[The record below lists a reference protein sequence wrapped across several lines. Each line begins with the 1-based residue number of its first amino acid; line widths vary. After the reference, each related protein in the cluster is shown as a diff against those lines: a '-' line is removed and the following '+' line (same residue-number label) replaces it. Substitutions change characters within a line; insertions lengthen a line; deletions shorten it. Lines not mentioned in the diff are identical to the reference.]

1 MKVMSNK
8 SLIIISLVF
17 FASFL
22 VTAKVFAVTAS
33 EVREQI
39 NDINEQIK
47 ALDKEIAQYQTQ
59 ITETGQQK
67 STLNNAIME
76 LNLIRSGLLLEKN
89 QIQKKI
95 NATSLVINEI
105 AGDIGTKEESI
116 QKSEASVKEML
127 YLLYQTE
134 KNSFVENIL
143 SQENLEEISREY
155 NNTLSVNK
163 NIRDNIN
170 KLLNQKKELLNSK
183 DEKLNEQ
190 DKLNILKKTLTAK
203 ETAVL
208 NTKKEKDTLLTET
221 KNKEAEYQKL
231 LAEQLKRKESFEKS
245 IEDYEAQLQFI
256 LNPNLLPKEG
266 SGALSWPLDSILIT
280 SPYGARWA
288 SFHYGTDFRAA
299 VGTSV
304 VAMASGIVEG
314 TGNTDVSC
322 RGASFGNWVFI
333 KYNNGLSS
341 TFGHLSVIS
350 VKKGQAVKVGDMIGL
365 SGGMKGVF
373 GSGSSTGPHLHV
385 AVYASQG
392 DGVNK
397 VEVKTVPSK
406 SCDGKIFTQ
415 PISPLGAY
423 LNPLLYLPKT
433 TASMF
438 K

>member
-1 MKVMSNK
+1 MSNK

-22 VTAKVFAVTAS
+22 FTAKVFAVTAS

-47 ALDKEIAQYQTQ
+47 ALDKEIEQYQTQ

-76 LNLIRSGLLLEKN
+76 LTLIRSGLLLEKN

-170 KLLNQKKELLNSK
+170 KLLSQKKELLNSK

-190 DKLNILKKTLTAK
+190 DKLNTLKKTLTAK

-208 NTKKEKDTLLTET
+208 NTKKEKDNLLIQT
-221 KNKEAEYQKL
+221 KNKETAYQIM
-231 LAEQLKRKESFEKS
+231 LAEQIKKRDSFEKA
-245 IEDYEAQLQFI
+245 IVNYEDQLNFI
-256 LNPNLLPKEG
+256 LNPKLLPKEG
-266 SGALSWPLDSILIT
+266 SGALSWPLEKIFIT
-280 SPYGARWA
+280 QLFGVTSA
-288 SFHYGTDFRAA
+288 SKRLYISGSHSGVDFRASI
-299 VGTSV
+299 GTPV
-304 VAMASGIVEG
+304 FAMAPGEVMG
-314 TGNTDVSC
+314 TGDTDIYC
-322 RGASFGNWVFI
+322 KGASFGRWVFI

-341 TFGHLSVIS
+341 TFGHLSTIS
-350 VKKGQAVKVGDMIGL
+350 AKAGDKVKTGDIVAF
-365 SGGMKGVF
+365 SGNTGHT
-373 GSGSSTGPHLHV
+373 TGPHLHV
-385 AVYASQG
+385 AVYAS
-392 DGVNK
+392 DGVK
-397 VEVKTVPSK
+397 VDTVPSLTC
-406 SCDGKIFTQ
+406 SGKTFIM
-415 PISPLGAY
+415 PIAASSSY
-423 LNPLLYLPKT
+423 LDPTLYLPTITLAIIK
-433 TASMF
+433 

>member
-1 MKVMSNK
+1 MSNK

-22 VTAKVFAVTAS
+22 FTAKVFAVTAI

-47 ALDKEIAQYQTQ
+47 TLDKEIAQYQTQ
-59 ITETGQQK
+59 INETGQQK
-67 STLNNAIME
+67 NTLNNTIKE
-76 LNLIRSGLLLEKN
+76 LTLTRNKLLVERD

-95 NATSLVINEI
+95 NATGLVIKEI
-105 AGDIGTKEESI
+105 GDNIETKEESI

-134 KNSFVENIL
+134 KKSFVEKIL

-163 NIRDNIN
+163 NIRDYIN
-170 KLLNQKKELLNSK
+170 KLLNQKKELSNSK
-183 DEKLNEQ
+183 IQKLDEQ
-190 DKLNILKKTLTAK
+190 DKLNTLKQTLLAK

-208 NTKKEKDTLLTET
+208 NTKKEKDALLVET
-221 KNKEAEYQKL
+221 KNKEAEYQKM
-231 LAEQLKRKESFEKS
+231 LAEQLKRKDSFEKS
-245 IEDYEAQLQFI
+245 IADYEAQLKFI
-256 LNPNLLPKEG
+256 LNPDLLPKEG
-266 SGALSWPLDSILIT
+266 SGVLSWPLSSILIT
-280 SPYGARWA
+280 STYGARWG

-304 VAMASGIVEG
+304 MAMASGIVEG

-350 VKKGQAVKVGDMIGL
+350 VKKGQVVKVGDVVGL
-365 SGGMKGVF
+365 SGGTKGVF

-385 AVYASQG
+385 AVYASG
-392 DGVNK
+392 GVK
-397 VEVKTVPSK
+397 VDAVPSK
-406 SCDGKIFTQ
+406 SCGGKIFTQ
-415 PISPLGAY
+415 PISALSAY
-423 LNPLLYLPKT
+423 LDPMLYLP
-433 TASMF
+433 TATAIMY